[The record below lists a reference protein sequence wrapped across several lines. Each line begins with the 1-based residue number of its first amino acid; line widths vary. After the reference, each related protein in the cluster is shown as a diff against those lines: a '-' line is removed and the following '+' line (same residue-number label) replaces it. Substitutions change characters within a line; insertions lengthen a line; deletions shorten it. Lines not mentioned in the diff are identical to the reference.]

1 MKNSLLFPHLKK
13 LFLGLI
19 LISLADCGIYTLND
33 ESIDYNKLP
42 LTVTVHQINLEYFTS
57 MEQNIEDFNE
67 TREQI
72 NLGILELLEQHK
84 IELAAQS
91 TEVVV
96 KNYTAVE

>member
-1 MKNSLLFPHLKK
+1 
-13 LFLGLI
+13 
-19 LISLADCGIYTLND
+19 
-33 ESIDYNKLP
+33 
-42 LTVTVHQINLEYFTS
+42 

-96 KNYTAVE
+96 KNYTADV

>member
-1 MKNSLLFPHLKK
+1 M
-13 LFLGLI
+13 I
-19 LISLADCGIYTLND
+19 LISLADCSIYTLND

-72 NLGILELLEQHK
+72 NLGILESLEQHK

-96 KNYTAVE
+96 KNYTADV